1 MTLKTRPGSP
11 SPLGATWDGSGTNF
25 AIYSEFATG
34 IDLCLVEHRP
44 GMDRERD
51 EIRIPLRA
59 KTDHVWHVYVEGI
72 APGQHYG
79 YRVDGPWDPQQ
90 GHRFNKHSR
99 LLDPWARAVAGVEDW
114 DAGAFS
120 YELARDDLAFNDQ
133 DQRASPLA
141 VVVDSTF
148 DWEGDAPPN
157 IPLADTV
164 IYEAH
169 VKGLT
174 QQHPHVA
181 AEMRG
186 TYAGLATEP
195 VIRYLK
201 DLGVTA
207 LELLPIHHF
216 VDDKFLLD
224 KGLRNYW
231 GYNTIA
237 FFAPDPRY
245 RVHGKGEPGGEVREL
260 KQAIK
265 TLHRAGI
272 EVILDVVY
280 NHTAE
285 GNHQGPTF
293 SLKGIDNRTYYRL
306 VGDSPRH
313 YFDYTGTGNTLDTRH
328 PQSLRLV
335 MDSLR
340 YWIEE
345 MHVDGFRFDLAS
357 TLARTQHEVDR
368 LSSFFTIIKQDPVIS
383 RVKLIAEPWDVGDG
397 GYQVG
402 GFPLGWS
409 EWNGKYRDSL
419 RAFWR
424 GDEGKSAEA
433 SGRIAGSSDLYQSD
447 GRSPSSSINLIV
459 AHDGFTLRDLVSYN
473 HKHNDTNG
481 EGNRD
486 GSDHDLSWNHGH
498 EGETDDAGIRAL
510 RWRQLRNMLTT
521 LLLSQGTPMLCGGD
535 EFGRTQHGNN
545 NAYCQDNE
553 VSWFDWNLDDEQRA
567 LLEFTR
573 KVIKLRAEHP
583 VFRRAGFFRGQIA
596 GLEIADAMWLRH
608 DGQPMRD
615 EDWHNAHTSSFV
627 MFLAGAGT
635 DRVDAHGEP
644 VLDDDFL
651 LAFNA
656 SGADLELALPVIH
669 DRASELWELVLDTF
683 DDDARG
689 HHETGSTTQLRARSV
704 QVYRRAAPSKRVTQ
718 GAPSSTYRLQLHAGF
733 TFADTAALTDYLA
746 QLGVGAIY
754 TSPYSRAE
762 RGSMHGYNVIDHAT
776 LNPEIGDAD
785 SHGMLVARLR
795 DHGLGHILDF
805 VPNHVGVGAGENRWW
820 IDVLENG
827 PASLYADYFD
837 IDWQPPTPGL
847 ANRVLLP
854 VLGEQFGAEL
864 EGGKLS
870 IAFEAEADRATF
882 AVAYYD
888 KRWPVAPRT
897 WQRILDLALEVLA
910 LPKDDPTYHEVQSI
924 RTALSHIPL
933 PSETAPERREERA
946 REKEVIKRRLGE
958 VCTRSTEVRAA
969 IEAALAAKNPSGPGD
984 VGAIEW
990 LDTILGDQNYRLAYW
1005 RVATEEVNYRRFFDI
1020 NELAAI
1026 RMEDPR
1032 VFEATHALVLGL
1044 VESGA
1049 VTGLR
1054 LDHTDGLYE
1063 PQAYFKLLQ
1072 ERLRLARKVTHGD
1085 TYVLAEKILEHGE
1098 ILPRSW
1104 PIAGTTG
1111 YDFLAVINGQWVDAS
1126 ATQRMTEIYTR
1137 LTGEPTAFAPSV
1149 FTAKRAVLDTT
1160 FSAEIITLGQAL
1172 RRLAE
1177 TDRRSRDFTLYA
1189 LTTAIK
1195 DTLAAFPVYRTYLA
1209 PGGSREPNDEA
1220 HVEHAIALAKRKN
1233 RGIDPSVLDYLRDV
1247 LLLRIRSPAATHI
1260 AMRFQQLSGPV
1271 MAKGVEDTA
1280 FYRYHRLAALTDVG
1294 CDPSRFGTSTDELH
1308 AHNTAMLAAFP
1319 LTMTTTT
1326 THDTKRSEDVRT
1338 RIAVLSE
1345 LPDEWETRAA
1355 RWLER
1360 ARGCCDGEHCPTPND
1375 LYLLFQTL
1383 LGAWPLTGEP
1393 DATFRDRIDT
1403 YMRKAMREAKVSTSW
1418 TRPDEGYEQGMTQ
1431 TIHGL
1436 LDDLAFRADL
1446 ADLAHHLT
1454 PYGACNSLAQ
1464 VAVKLASPG
1473 VPDIYQGTELWDL
1486 SLVDPDNRRPV
1497 DYAHRRELL
1506 ASLGEPSPQLA
1517 TDLVTHFADGRIK
1530 LHVTRVGLQL
1540 RRQDPTLFLEGSY
1553 HALDAGPHAIA
1564 FLRSRGSTRL
1574 ACIVPRLPRT
1584 LTRGERPFPL
1594 GDVWGDRTLE
1604 LPGTWKNV
1612 FTNERF
1618 ETTLALRDIFATF
1631 PVAWLLAE

>member
-1 MTLKTRPGSP
+1 MSLKTRPGSP

-25 AIYSEFATG
+25 AIYSEHATG
-34 IDLCLVEHRP
+34 IELCLVEHLP
-44 GMDRERD
+44 GRD
-51 EIRIPLRA
+51 AEELRIPLRA

-72 APGQHYG
+72 APGQHYA

-90 GHRFNKHSR
+90 GQRFNQQSR

-120 YELARDDLAFNDQ
+120 YDLSRDDLVRNDH
-133 DQRASPLA
+133 DQRAAPLGI
-141 VVVDSTF
+141 VIDSAF

-157 IPLADTV
+157 IAFADAV

-174 QQHPHVA
+174 QLHPHVPAELRGSYA
-181 AEMRG
+181 A
-186 TYAGLATEP
+186 LASEP
-195 VIRYLK
+195 VLRHLQE
-201 DLGVTA
+201 LGVTS

-245 RVHGKGEPGGEVREL
+245 RSGTEPGCEVREL
-260 KQAIK
+260 KQAVK
-265 TLHRAGI
+265 TLHKAGI

-345 MHVDGFRFDLAS
+345 IHVDGFRFDLAS
-357 TLARTQHEVDR
+357 TLARTQHDVDR

-402 GFPLGWS
+402 RFPMGWS
-409 EWNGKYRDSL
+409 EWNGMYRDTL
-419 RAFWR
+419 REFWR
-424 GDEGKSAEA
+424 GDGGKSAETA
-433 SGRIAGSSDLYQSD
+433 GRIAGSADLYQSD
-447 GRSPSSSINLIV
+447 GRSPWSSVNLIV

-473 HKHNDTNG
+473 HKHNDANG

-486 GSDHDLSWNHGH
+486 GADHDASWNCGA
-498 EGETDDAGIRAL
+498 EGETDDAEIARL
-510 RWRQLRNMLTT
+510 RWRQMRNFLAT

-535 EFGRTQHGNN
+535 ELGRTQHGNN
-545 NAYCQDNE
+545 NAYCQDNAT
-553 VSWFDWNLDDEQRA
+553 SWFDWNLSDDQRR

-573 KVIKLRAEHP
+573 KVIKLRAAHP
-583 VFRRAGFFRGQIA
+583 VFRRAGFFQGQIA
-596 GLEIADAMWLRH
+596 GLDIPDALWLRH

-627 MFLAGAGT
+627 LFLAGAGS

-651 LAFNA
+651 IAFNA
-656 SGADLELALPVIH
+656 SGAELELTLPTIH
-669 DRASELWELVLDTF
+669 DRAGEPWQLVLDTF

-689 HHETGSTTQLRARSV
+689 HREAQTTTPLRGRSL
-704 QVYRRAAPSKRVTQ
+704 QVYRRTAPSRH
-718 GAPSSTYRLQLHAGF
+718 GSHAIDNAPSSTYRLQMHAGF
-733 TFADTAALTDYLA
+733 TFADTAAITDYLA
-746 QLGVGAIY
+746 RLGVGAIY
-754 TSPYSRAE
+754 TSPYTRAE
-762 RGSMHGYNVIDHAT
+762 RGSMHGYNVIDHT
-776 LNPEIGDAD
+776 MLNPEVGDAD
-785 SHGMLVARLR
+785 AHGALVAKLR
-795 DHGLGHILDF
+795 EHGLGHILDF

-827 PASLYADYFD
+827 PASLYAEFFD
-837 IDWQPPTPGL
+837 IDWLPPTPGL
-847 ANRVLLP
+847 ANRLLLP
-854 VLGEQFGAEL
+854 VLGEQYGAEL
-864 EGGKLS
+864 EAGKLS
-870 IAFEAEADRATF
+870 IVFEHASDRASF
-882 AVAYYD
+882 AVAYD
-888 KRWPVAPRT
+888 DRRWPVAPRT
-897 WQRILDLALEVLA
+897 SLRILDLALEVVA
-910 LPKDDPTYHEVQSI
+910 LPKDDSTYHELQSI

-933 PSETAPERREERA
+933 PSDTAPDRREERA

-958 VCTRSTEVRAA
+958 LCTRSPEVRTA
-969 IEAALAAKNPSGPGD
+969 IEAALLAKNPTDQGPGD
-984 VGAIEW
+984 IEW
-990 LDTILGDQNYRLAYW
+990 LDSILADQNYRLAYW
-1005 RVATEEVNYRRFFDI
+1005 RVASEEVNYRRFFDI

-1032 VFEATHALVLGL
+1032 VFEATHTLVLDL
-1044 VESGA
+1044 VASGA

-1063 PQAYFKLLQ
+1063 PQVYFRLLQ
-1072 ERLRLARKVTHGD
+1072 DRLRAARQAMQGD

-1098 ILPRSW
+1098 VLPRSW

-1126 ATQRMTEIYTR
+1126 ATKRMTEVYTK
-1137 LTGEPTAFAPSV
+1137 LTGEPAAFAPSV

-1160 FSAEIITLGQAL
+1160 FSAEIIMLGQAL
-1172 RRLAE
+1172 RNLAE

-1189 LTTAIK
+1189 LTTGIK

-1209 PGGSREPNDEA
+1209 PGGSREPNDEG

-1233 RGIDPSVLDYLRDV
+1233 RSIDPSVLDYLRDV
-1247 LLLRIRSPAATHI
+1247 LLLRIPSPQATHI

-1280 FYRYHRLAALTDVG
+1280 FYRYHRLASLTDVG
-1294 CDPSRFGTSTDELH
+1294 CDPARFGASTEELH

-1345 LPDEWETRAA
+1345 LPDEWEARAT

-1360 ARGCCDGEHCPTPND
+1360 ARHGCSGDHCPTPND

-1383 LGAWPLTGEP
+1383 LGAWPLTG
-1393 DATFRDRIDT
+1393 DIDGTFRDRIDT

-1418 TRPDEGYEQGMTQ
+1418 TRPDETYEQGMTQ

-1436 LDDLAFRADL
+1436 LDDLGFRADL
-1446 ADLAHHLT
+1446 ADLAHHLS

-1497 DYAHRRELL
+1497 DYARRRELL
-1506 ASLGEPSPQLA
+1506 ASLGEPSTQLA
-1517 TDLVTHFADGRIK
+1517 CELVTHFVDGRIK
-1530 LHVTRVGLQL
+1530 LHVTRIGLQL
-1540 RRQDPTLFLEGSY
+1540 RRQDPPLFLEGSY

-1564 FLRSRGSTRL
+1564 FMRSRGSTRL

-1584 LTRGERPFPL
+1584 LTKGERPFPL
-1594 GDVWGDRTLE
+1594 GDVWGDQKVE
-1604 LPGTWKNV
+1604 LPGTWRNA
-1612 FTNERF
+1612 FTGERF
-1618 ETTLALRDIFATF
+1618 EGSLTMRDVFATF